1 MRRKRVGINI
11 KRQTDEEYQLTT
23 ERKNLQCLLSKKY
36 IEEHN

>member
-11 KRQTDEEYQLTT
+11 KRQTDEECQLTT
-23 ERKNLQCLLSKKY
+23 ERKNLQWLLSKKY